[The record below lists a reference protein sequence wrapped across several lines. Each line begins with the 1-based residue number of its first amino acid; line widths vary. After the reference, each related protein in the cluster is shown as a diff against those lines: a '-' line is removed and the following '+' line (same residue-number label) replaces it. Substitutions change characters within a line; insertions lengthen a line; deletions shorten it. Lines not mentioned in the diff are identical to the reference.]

1 MPDFAGLD
9 AGRELL
15 RRFLAGSD
23 DLQGMLEKIA
33 ALAHETIPGVD
44 AATITT
50 IDRGR
55 RPKTTVA
62 TDDSVCVLDD
72 LQYRLDDGPCIIALR
87 EQSAQHLV
95 VTTDVR
101 WPEFSH
107 AAAQIGITEVMWAPL
122 IDREAVK
129 GSLNLYT
136 RSSYGD
142 EVEGVVSSFAV
153 QLGIAVANAALYV
166 ERVLVAEQLEQALE
180 SRAVIEQ
187 AKGILMGA
195 QRCDSDTA
203 FGILVRASQ
212 DQNRKLRDI
221 AAEIVS
227 RYTGTSPTQ

>member
-1 MPDFAGLD
+1 
-9 AGRELL
+9 
-15 RRFLAGSD
+15 
-23 DLQGMLEKIA
+23 MLEKIA
-33 ALAHETIPGVD
+33 GLARETIPGVD

-55 RPKTTVA
+55 PPKTAAA
-62 TDDSVCVLDD
+62 TDDSVRALDE
-72 LQYRLDDGPCIIALR
+72 LQYRLGDGPCITAIR

-95 VTTDVR
+95 VTVDAR
-101 WPEFSH
+101 WPEFSR
-107 AAAQIGITEVMWAPL
+107 AAAKMGITEVMSAPL

-136 RSSYGD
+136 QSSYGD

-166 ERVLVAEQLEQALE
+166 ERVLVAEQLEQALA

-203 FGILVRASQ
+203 FRMLVRASQ
-212 DQNRKLRDI
+212 TQNRKLRDI

-227 RYTGTSPTQ
+227 RYSGTSPSQ